1 MCTGKAVAYKL
12 VPDISPTILAK
23 PYSLIAKR
31 GHFASK
37 HLWVTPHQDQERYP
51 AGDWVLQSK
60 GGEGLEK
67 WVKQVYAA
75 FCFSV

>member
-1 MCTGKAVAYKL
+1 MAQ
-12 VPDISPTILAK
+12 

-37 HLWVTPHQDQERYP
+37 HLWVTPHQDKERYP

-60 GGEGLEK
+60 GGEGLET
-67 WVKQVYAA
+67 WVKQVRAGT
-75 FCFSV
+75 CFRFKMFIGYSSV